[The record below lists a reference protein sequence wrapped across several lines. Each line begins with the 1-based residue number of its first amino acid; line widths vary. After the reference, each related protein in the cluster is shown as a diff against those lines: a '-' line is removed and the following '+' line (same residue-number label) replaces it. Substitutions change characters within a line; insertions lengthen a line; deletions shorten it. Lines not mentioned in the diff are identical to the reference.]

1 MATVVIPLLL
11 KDFTGSQ
18 RSADV
23 PGSTLSEVVTALDGL
38 YPGIGGRI
46 IENGQ
51 ISPTIAVTVDGRIA
65 AGGLDTP
72 VGSDSEVR
80 LLPALGGG

>member
-1 MATVVIPLLL
+1 MASVVIPLLL
-11 KDFTGSQ
+11 QNFTSGE
-18 RSADV
+18 RSAEV
-23 PGSTLSEVVTALDGL
+23 SGSTLSEIVAALDRL

-51 ISPTIAVTVDGRIA
+51 ISPTVAVTVDGRIA
-65 AGGLDTP
+65 GAGLDTP

>member
-18 RSADV
+18 RSAEV
-23 PGSTLSEVVTALDGL
+23 SGSTLSEIVVALDGL

-46 IENGQ
+46 VENGQ
-51 ISPTIAVTVDGRIA
+51 LSPTVAVTVDGRIA

-72 VGSDSEVR
+72 VGPESEVR
-80 LLPALGGG
+80 LLPSLGGG

>member
-11 KDFTGSQ
+11 KNFTGGQ
-18 RSADV
+18 RSAEV
-23 PGSTLSEVVTALDGL
+23 SGATVSEIVAALDGL

-46 IENGQ
+46 VEKGQ
-51 ISPTIAVTVDGRIA
+51 ISPTVAVTVDGRIA
-65 AGGLDTP
+65 AAGLDTP
-72 VGSDSEVR
+72 VGPESEVR